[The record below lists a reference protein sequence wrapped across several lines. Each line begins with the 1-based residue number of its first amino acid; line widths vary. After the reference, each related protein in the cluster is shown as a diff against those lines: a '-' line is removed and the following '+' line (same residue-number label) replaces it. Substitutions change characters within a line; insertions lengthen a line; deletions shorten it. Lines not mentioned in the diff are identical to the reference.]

1 MIARLSGPLFSKSPA
16 ALIVDVQGVGYEVAV
31 PLSTFDRLPEVGSQ
45 VALHI
50 HTHLREDALQLYG
63 FGTQAEKHLFL
74 LLIGVAGIGPK
85 LALGVLSGIAARDLI
100 AAIRGGKVER
110 LRAIPGIGPKT
121 AGRLVLELKDKLAAQ
136 SDFSGLADLGDLGDP
151 ADTTAPADAVPTADQ
166 TREDLLSALVNLGYP
181 RAVASRAIEQ
191 IGAATP
197 GDATL
202 SDQIKAALKILGRV
216 Y

>member
-1 MIARLSGPLFSKSPA
+1 MIARLSGLLFSKSPE

-31 PLSTFDRLPEVGSQ
+31 PLSTFDHLPEVGSQ

-63 FGTQAEKHLFL
+63 FGTQAEKRLFL

-85 LALGVLSGIAARDLI
+85 LALGVLSGISARDLI
-100 AAIRGGKVER
+100 AAIRGGKIER
-110 LRAIPGIGPKT
+110 LRAISGIGPKT

-136 SDFSGLADLGDLGDP
+136 SDFADLADRGDLVDATG
-151 ADTTAPADAVPTADQ
+151 PADAVPTADQ

-181 RAVASRAIEQ
+181 RALACRAVEQ
-191 IGAATP
+191 IGESAP
-197 GDATL
+197 GGATL

>member
-1 MIARLSGPLFSKSPA
+1 MIALLSGLLASKSPI

-31 PLSTFDRLPEVGSQ
+31 PLSTLDRLPEVGSQ
-45 VALHI
+45 VTLHI
-50 HTHLREDALQLYG
+50 HTHVREDALQLYG
-63 FGTQAEKHLFL
+63 FGTRAEKHLFL

-100 AAIRGGKVER
+100 AAIRGGKIER
-110 LRAIPGIGPKT
+110 LRSIPGIGSKT
-121 AGRLVLELKDKLAAQ
+121 AGRLVLELKDKLAA
-136 SDFSGLADLGDLGDP
+136 SSNLADLADGGDI
-151 ADTTAPADAVPTADQ
+151 ADATAPADTIPTADQ
-166 TREDLLSALVNLGYP
+166 AREDLRSALVNLGYSRALVC
-181 RAVASRAIEQ
+181 RAVEQ
-191 IGAATP
+191 IAEATP